1 MIVDGR
7 ALARD
12 VLARTKV
19 RAEALG
25 SQPHIA
31 AVVTSETGATK
42 SYLKIKEKRAQD
54 AGCVLDIVRFPE
66 HTPPDILG
74 VMLQSLVAD
83 AILVQLPLAQGVDTR
98 AVCDAIPLS
107 KDADVLST
115 LAREQFE
122 NMDFVNPYLLP
133 PVIGA
138 IREIFIQ
145 NGVEMKEKKAVVVG
159 AGFLVGAPVATWLGQ
174 QGAEVEVVTL
184 ESEKYRSLTSI
195 LKTADIIVS
204 GAGSPH
210 LIKPEML
217 KEGVILIDAGT
228 SESNGEVVGDADPA
242 CAERCSLFTPVPGG
256 VGPLAVACLFENAV
270 TLAEAKLPF
279 NRQELP

>member
-1 MIVDGR
+1 MIIDGR

-12 VLARTKV
+12 VLARTKA

-66 HTPPDILG
+66 STPTEILS
-74 VMLQSLVAD
+74 VILPSLVAD
-83 AILVQLPLAQGVDTR
+83 AVLVQLPLAPGVDVKV
-98 AVCDAIPLS
+98 VCDAIPLL

-115 LAREQFE
+115 LAREKFE
-122 NMDFVNPYLLP
+122 RGDADALVP
-133 PVIGA
+133 PVVGA
-138 IREIFIQ
+138 VREILIR
-145 NGVEMKEKKAVVVG
+145 NGVDVKGKKAVVVG
-159 AGFLVGAPVATWLGQ
+159 EGFLVGAPMATWLKG
-174 QGAEVEVVTL
+174 QGAEVGVVTL
-184 ESEKYRSLTSI
+184 ESGD
-195 LKTADIIVS
+195 LKEALAEADIIVS
-204 GAGSPH
+204 GAGTPH
-210 LIKPEML
+210 IITPDML
-217 KEGVILIDAGT
+217 KEGVVLIDAGT
-228 SESNGEVVGDADPA
+228 SESGGEVVGDADPA

-270 TLAEAKLPF
+270 TLTERTQP
-279 NRQELP
+279 

>member
-19 RAEALG
+19 RTEALG

-66 HTPPDILG
+66 HTPPDILS
-74 VMLQSLVAD
+74 VMLRSLVAD
-83 AILVQLPLAQGVDTR
+83 AVLVQLPLASGID
-98 AVCDAIPLS
+98 AKKVCDAIPLS
-107 KDADVLST
+107 KDADVLSA
-115 LAREQFE
+115 LAREKFE
-122 NMDFVNPYLLP
+122 RGDADALVP
-133 PVIGA
+133 PVA
-138 IREIFIQ
+138 RAVREILIR
-145 NGVEMKEKKAVVVG
+145 NGADVKGKKAVVVG
-159 AGFLVGAPVATWLGQ
+159 EGFLVGAPVATWLRQ

-184 ESEKYRSLTSI
+184 ESGNLREALAE
-195 LKTADIIVS
+195 ADIVVS
-204 GAGSPH
+204 GAGAPH
-210 LIKPEML
+210 IITPDML
-217 KEGVILIDAGT
+217 REDVVLIDAGT
-228 SESNGEVVGDADPA
+228 SESGGEVVGDADPA

-256 VGPLAVACLFENAV
+256 LGPLAVACLFENAV
-270 TLAEAKLPF
+270 MLAERAT
-279 NRQELP
+279 NT